1 MLLSYSNIHEICCN
15 SCQSDAV
22 ARISI
27 FYHFSIAIIKKDWYS
42 VPLFG
47 AMAVPSIDQLRGLQ
61 ASLNSAIDS
70 YVENAKQTQ
79 AAGSQ
84 RLVGDKTRISAVASR
99 IVDAVKN
106 PIADITA
113 LGLQV
118 NRTAFVVKIQS

>member
-1 MLLSYSNIHEICCN
+1 
-15 SCQSDAV
+15 
-22 ARISI
+22 
-27 FYHFSIAIIKKDWYS
+27 
-42 VPLFG
+42 
-47 AMAVPSIDQLRGLQ
+47 MAVPSIDQLRGLQ

-118 NRTAFVVKIQS
+118 NRTAFVMKI